1 GAEEC
6 AAHAVDGREGADGR
20 TLLGDRRHLGP
31 PGRELRDGEE
41 DCPPAH
47 GARARFG
54 STTGRGRLPPRQ
66 RRDHRRHR
74 EAPVAPVAGARAGV
88 RIGRRQV
95 MVATRKLEL
104 SDIKDMRAYEHERED
119 FRRHVIEL
127 KKRRRIPLGTIMTI
141 VFENRDTMRFQVQ
154 EMARA
159 ERMLR
164 DEQIAHELETYN
176 ALIPDPGELSATLLI
191 ELQSDEQ
198 LREWLPKLVG
208 IH

>member
-1 GAEEC
+1 
-6 AAHAVDGREGADGR
+6 
-20 TLLGDRRHLGP
+20 
-31 PGRELRDGEE
+31 
-41 DCPPAH
+41 
-47 GARARFG
+47 
-54 STTGRGRLPPRQ
+54 
-66 RRDHRRHR
+66 
-74 EAPVAPVAGARAGV
+74 
-88 RIGRRQV
+88 
-95 MVATRKLEL
+95 MATSRKLAL

-176 ALIPDPGELSATLLI
+176 ALIPDAGELSSTLLI
-191 ELQSDEQ
+191 ELQSEEQ

-208 IH
+208 IERHMAFTLPDGSSARGTTSEEDEQRLTREDTTAAVHFLKFALTPAQIAAFDDGPVRLGSDHPAYPHTTELDAEQRAALADDLRDNA

>member
-1 GAEEC
+1 M
-6 AAHAVDGREGADGR
+6 AA
-20 TLLGDRRHLGP
+20 
-31 PGRELRDGEE
+31 
-41 DCPPAH
+41 
-47 GARARFG
+47 
-54 STTGRGRLPPRQ
+54 S
-66 RRDHRRHR
+66 
-74 EAPVAPVAGARAGV
+74 
-88 RIGRRQV
+88 
-95 MVATRKLEL
+95 RKLAL

-176 ALIPDPGELSATLLI
+176 ALIPDAGELSSTLLI
-191 ELQSDEQ
+191 ELQSEEQ

-208 IH
+208 IHEHVAIQLADGTEVRGQDEDAERLTREDVTPAVHFLKFHFTPAQVDAFAQGPVHIVVDHPAYRESVELTDANKQELLDDLRGSA